1 MWGLGLKA
9 AGRRSQAW
17 QRVAQETLGIK
28 KSGPIMSYV
37 LRSLAVAA
45 ATVFL
50 AAVDTAQQ
58 PAQAQS
64 TVAFRGYPVGTVV
77 VMTNQRRLYY
87 VVGPDRAITYPVGV
101 GRAGQQ
107 WSGTASITGKYI
119 KPAWSPPA
127 DIKRA
132 NPKLPNVIEGGS
144 PRNPMGAA
152 ALTLSGGEYAIHG
165 TNQPGSIGGFVS
177 YGCIRMHNSDIL
189 DLFDRVG
196 YGTRVV
202 VTR

>member
-1 MWGLGLKA
+1 MA
-9 AGRRSQAW
+9 
-17 QRVAQETLGIK
+17 
-28 KSGPIMSYV
+28 
-37 LRSLAVAA
+37 AVAA
-45 ATVFL
+45 VVVL
-50 AAVDTAQQ
+50 AAFDSTQRPAV
-58 PAQAQS
+58 AQA
-64 TVAFRGYPVGTVV
+64 TVAFHGYPVGTVV
-77 VMTNQRRLYY
+77 VRTNQRRLYL
-87 VVGPDRAITYPVGV
+87 VVGADRAISYPVGV

-107 WSGTASITGKYI
+107 WTGTATINGKYL

-132 NPKLPNVIEGGS
+132 NPRLPDVIEGGS

-177 YGCIRMHNSDIL
+177 YGCIRMHNRDIL
-189 DLFDRVG
+189 DLYARVG
-196 YGTRVV
+196 VGTQVV

>member
-1 MWGLGLKA
+1 
-9 AGRRSQAW
+9 
-17 QRVAQETLGIK
+17 
-28 KSGPIMSYV
+28 MSYV
-37 LRSLAVAA
+37 LRGLAAIAAVVA
-45 ATVFL
+45 F
-50 AAVDTAQQ
+50 AAVDSAER

-64 TVAFRGYPVGTVV
+64 TVAFSGGYPVGTIVV
-77 VMTNQRRLYY
+77 RTNQRRLFL
-87 VVGPDRAITYPVGV
+87 VVDQNRAISYPVGV

-107 WSGTASITGKYI
+107 WAGTASISGKYI
-119 KPAWSPPA
+119 RPAWSPPA

-144 PRNPMGAA
+144 PRTPMGAA

-177 YGCIRMHNSDIL
+177 YGCIRMHNNHVL
-189 DLFDRVG
+189 DLYARVSV
-196 YGTRVV
+196 GTQVV

>member
-1 MWGLGLKA
+1 LA
-9 AGRRSQAW
+9 AIA
-17 QRVAQETLGIK
+17 
-28 KSGPIMSYV
+28 
-37 LRSLAVAA
+37 AV
-45 ATVFL
+45 VVL
-50 AAVDTAQQ
+50 AAVDTA
-58 PAQAQS
+58 PAQAQA
-64 TVAFRGYPVGTVV
+64 TVAFRGYPVGTIV

-87 VVGPDRAITYPVGV
+87 VVGEGRAVSYPVGV

-152 ALTLSGGEYAIHG
+152 AMTLSGGEYAIHG

-177 YGCIRMHNSDIL
+177 YGCIRMHNSHVL
-189 DLFDRVG
+189 DLYARVSV
-196 YGTRVV
+196 GTQVV

>member
-1 MWGLGLKA
+1 
-9 AGRRSQAW
+9 
-17 QRVAQETLGIK
+17 
-28 KSGPIMSYV
+28 MSYV
-37 LRSLAVAA
+37 LRSLAVLA
-45 ATVFL
+45 ATVVL
-50 AAVDTAQQ
+50 AAVDTAQH
-58 PAQAQS
+58 PAQAQA

-77 VMTNQRRLYY
+77 VMTNQRRLYL
-87 VVGPDRAITYPVGV
+87 VTAPDRAISYPVGV

-165 TNQPGSIGGFVS
+165 TNTPGSIGGFVS
-177 YGCIRMHNSDIL
+177 HGCIRMHNAHVL
-189 DLFDRVG
+189 DLYARVSV
-196 YGTRVV
+196 GTQVV